1 MTLGRPPPL
10 SMLPSPSC
18 IIGRLLGGEYI
29 WWSELNRDLWCLWL
43 MVFLFASLLGASPSW
58 GRGHHVLLREGL

>member
-10 SMLPSPSC
+10 SVPPSLSC
-18 IIGRLLGGEYI
+18 ITGRLLGGEYI
-29 WWSELNRDLWCLWL
+29 WWSELSRDLWWLWL
-43 MVFLFASLLGASPSW
+43 MVFLFASLLGASPFW